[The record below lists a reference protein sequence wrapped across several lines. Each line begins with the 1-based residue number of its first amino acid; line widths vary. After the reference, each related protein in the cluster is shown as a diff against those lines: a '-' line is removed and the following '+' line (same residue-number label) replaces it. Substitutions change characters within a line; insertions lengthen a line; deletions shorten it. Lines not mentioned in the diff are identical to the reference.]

1 MKEDKPLAEDLR
13 FVIGLDSQSLSGVD
27 RSETLL
33 QFAQDIC
40 VHGIT
45 SSKISAA
52 FHQIVRLCQTLQSFT
67 FGQRP
72 GFTDQH
78 DSFACRGIQG
88 GRCPETSIKA

>member
-1 MKEDKPLAEDLR
+1 MKEGKPLAEDLR

-27 RSETLL
+27 WSETLL

-52 FHQIVRLCQTLQSFT
+52 FHQIIRLGQTTDSYLQAKAWLYLT
-67 FGQRP
+67 TWLICTP
-72 GFTDQH
+72 GDTRRALPGNID
-78 DSFACRGIQG
+78 
-88 GRCPETSIKA
+88 

>member
-1 MKEDKPLAEDLR
+1 MKEDKPLAKDLR

-27 RSETLL
+27 WSETLL

-52 FHQIVRLCQTLQSFT
+52 FHQGSGCQTRQNLT

-72 GFTDQH
+72 GFTEQH
-78 DSFACRGIQG
+78 G
-88 GRCPETSIKA
+88 

>member
-1 MKEDKPLAEDLR
+1 MKEDKPLAKDLR

-52 FHQIVRLCQTLQSFT
+52 FHQIVRLWPRRYRVLPSDKDVVLLTNMAHLHAGDT
-67 FGQRP
+67 RRALP
-72 GFTDQH
+72 GTID
-78 DSFACRGIQG
+78 
-88 GRCPETSIKA
+88 